1 MKTLFKLAASA
12 FVVFAAAS
20 ACQKPEG
27 GPDTPGGSQ
36 NPLENAIEFAGKE
49 TKIQTVLVSPDEYT
63 YYFAAEAG
71 VQSLGE
77 LEGTD
82 YVSLTIGPDVEGPE
96 SGELELDLTSLPAGT
111 GMAYYEKDGLVFEV
125 SSADHSAISEGTLT
139 IAVDME
145 TETTGTVDFSM
156 LLTSGETFRGNI
168 KLDMETI
175 VPIYPEFEGNTI
187 VTDGASN
194 PVRAAFYLEEGGQT
208 YLYFTSSEVYTFD
221 ELMEM
226 GTNYLFIA
234 VDDTDLGGQTIDL
247 ADSKNMSLLY
257 MSLNDDL
264 SYNFRE
270 AYSGDLAGAA
280 GSYSI
285 EKISEG
291 EYAAR
296 ISVTFGDGTSVEV
309 SFEGACVSVDYVP
322 EEPEKSNEFSFEGET
337 MPIQSALVDK
347 SDTDIWHIW
356 MSPIGGLEYVSEYED
371 PANDAIHITAP
382 AEVFNYGPVGLSTYK
397 GILKFEYGGNVWEYK
412 EDGSVVGTLE
422 VYLDG
427 DLLTVDFS
435 DYDEFEGHYSGVAV
449 IVE

>member
-1 MKTLFKLAASA
+1 MKNLFKFAASA
-12 FVVFAAAS
+12 FVVFAAAT
-20 ACQKPEG
+20 ACQKPED
-27 GPDTPGGSQ
+27 GPETPDGPQ
-36 NPLENAIEFAGKE
+36 HPLENAIEFAGME

-82 YVSLTIGPDVEGPE
+82 YVTLTIGPDVEGPE
-96 SGELELDLTSLPAGT
+96 SGVLELDLTSLPAGT
-111 GMAYYEKDGLVFEV
+111 GLAYYEKGGLVFEV

-168 KLDMETI
+168 GLDMETI
-175 VPIYPEFEGNTI
+175 VPVYPEFAGNTI
-187 VTDGASN
+187 VTDGESN
-194 PVRAAFYLEEGGQT
+194 PLRAAFYLEEDGQT
-208 YLYFTSSEVYTFD
+208 YLYF
-221 ELMEM
+221 
-226 GTNYLFIA
+226 TNYLFIA

-247 ADSKNMSLLY
+247 ADSKNMSLAY

-264 SYNFRE
+264 SQNFIE
-270 AYSGDLAGAA
+270 AYSDDLMGAT

-337 MPIQSALVDK
+337 RPIQSALVDK

-382 AEVFNYGPVGLSTYK
+382 AEAFNYGPVGLSTYK
-397 GILKFEYGGNVWEYK
+397 GILKFEYAGNVWEFK
-412 EDGSVVGTLE
+412 DDGSVVGTLE

>member
-1 MKTLFKLAASA
+1 MKNLFKFAASA
-12 FVVFAAAS
+12 FVVFAAAT
-20 ACQKPEG
+20 ACQKPED
-27 GPDTPGGSQ
+27 GPETPDGPQ
-36 NPLENAIEFAGKE
+36 HPLENAIEFAGME
-49 TKIQTVLVSPDEYT
+49 TKI
-63 YYFAAEAG
+63 

-82 YVSLTIGPDVEGPE
+82 YVTLTIGPDVEGPE
-96 SGELELDLTSLPAGT
+96 SGVLELDLTSLPAGT
-111 GMAYYEKDGLVFEV
+111 GLAYYEKGGLVFEV

-168 KLDMETI
+168 GLDMETI
-175 VPIYPEFEGNTI
+175 VPVYPEFAGNTI
-187 VTDGASN
+187 VTDGESN
-194 PVRAAFYLEEGGQT
+194 PLRAAFYLEEDGQT
-208 YLYFTSSEVYTFD
+208 YLYFTRSEVYTFD

-226 GTNYLFIA
+226 AMNYLFIA
-234 VDDTDLGGQTIDL
+234 TIDL
-247 ADSKNMSLLY
+247 ADSKNMSLAY

-264 SYNFRE
+264 SQNFIE
-270 AYSGDLAGAA
+270 AYSDDLMGAT

-435 DYDEFEGHYSGVAV
+435 DYDEFKGHYSGVAV

>member
-1 MKTLFKLAASA
+1 MKNLFKFAASA
-12 FVVFAAAS
+12 FVVFAAAT
-20 ACQKPEG
+20 ACQKPED
-27 GPDTPGGSQ
+27 GPETPDGPQ
-36 NPLENAIEFAGKE
+36 HPLENAIEFAGME

-96 SGELELDLTSLPAGT
+96 SGVLELDLTSLPAGT
-111 GMAYYEKDGLVFEV
+111 GLAYYEKGGLVLEV
-125 SSADHSAISEGTLT
+125 SSDDHSAISEGTLT
-139 IAVDME
+139 FAVDME

-168 KLDMETI
+168 GLDMETI
-175 VPIYPEFEGNTI
+175 VPVYPEFAGNMI
-187 VTDGASN
+187 VTNGESN
-194 PVRAAFYLEEGGQT
+194 PLRAAFYLEEDGQT
-208 YLYFTSSEVYTFD
+208 YLYFTRSEVYTFD

-226 GTNYLFIA
+226 AINYLFIA

-247 ADSKNMSLLY
+247 ADSRNMSLLY
-257 MSLNDDL
+257 MSLNEDL
-264 SYNFRE
+264 SQNFKE
-270 AYSGDLAGAA
+270 AYSDDLMGAT

-322 EEPEKSNEFSFEGET
+322 EEPEKENEFSFEGET
-337 MPIQSALVDK
+337 RPIQSALVDK

-382 AEVFNYGPVGLSTYK
+382 AEAFNYGPVGLSTYK
-397 GILKFEYGGNVWEYK
+397 GILKFEYAGNVWEFK
-412 EDGSVVGTLE
+412 EDGSIVGTLE